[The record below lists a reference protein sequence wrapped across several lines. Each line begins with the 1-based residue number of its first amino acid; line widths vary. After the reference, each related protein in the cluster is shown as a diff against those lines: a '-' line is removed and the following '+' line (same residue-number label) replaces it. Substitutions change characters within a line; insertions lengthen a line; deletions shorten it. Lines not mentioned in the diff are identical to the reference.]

1 MSVECIIFNHISN
14 QSIYV
19 DAADDSDAAGKL
31 LETDFPVIVLDNKSR
46 HDVNYLNCFSLSNL
60 IIENDRLVHY
70 LLELGVFQVIS
81 YHHLQ
86 NLEQLAIWN
95 EPVIVH
101 VVDPWQ

>member
-1 MSVECIIFNHISN
+1 MDLHKHGASRLDLDHHASVDVSVPHHLT
-14 QSIYV
+14 
-19 DAADDSDAAGKL
+19 KL

-86 NLEQLAIWN
+86 NLEQLAI
-95 EPVIVH
+95 
-101 VVDPWQ
+101 